1 MEVTVE
7 KCNNRSDSISQIRID
22 ERNLPNRLKISQ
34 QKNNIFTVGD
44 LTNYSSEEL
53 RKMHGIDDSMLRAL
67 VTELEKK
74 RI

>member
-7 KCNNRSDSISQIRID
+7 KCNNRSASISQIRID
-22 ERNLPNRLKISQ
+22 ERNLPNRLKNSL

-44 LTNYSSEEL
+44 LTNYSFAEL